1 MIDYIKGGI
10 SMNTYLMFGKYSSE
24 ALKGISSKRTGE
36 AHRLI
41 NENKG
46 EIVAQ
51 YTLLGENDLLFIV
64 NFPSVEDVI
73 KSSVAL
79 NKLTGISFNSIP
91 AITVEQFDKII

>member
-1 MIDYIKGGI
+1 M
-10 SMNTYLMFGKYSSE
+10 MNTYLMFGKYSSE
-24 ALKGISSKRTGE
+24 AVKGIKSERTRE
-36 AHRLI
+36 ANHLI
-41 NENKG
+41 EDNGG

-79 NKLTGISFNSIP
+79 NKLTGISFNSVP
-91 AITVEQFDKII
+91 AITVDQFDKIMT